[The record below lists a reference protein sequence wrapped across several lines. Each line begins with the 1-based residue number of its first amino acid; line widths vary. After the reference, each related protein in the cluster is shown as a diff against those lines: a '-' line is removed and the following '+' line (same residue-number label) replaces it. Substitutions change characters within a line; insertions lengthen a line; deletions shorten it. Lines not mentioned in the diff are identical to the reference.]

1 MGYENFEHVGVAE
14 VLSVIIIK
22 FKVQNARKK
31 RDENRCCMG
40 SFYQNAKH
48 ANTSVKNIFYLIRN
62 Q

>member
-40 SFYQNAKH
+40 SFY
-48 ANTSVKNIFYLIRN
+48 
-62 Q
+62 